1 MYWMYQLPF
10 SSHPTNPRHTRYSM
24 PYLPTENE
32 NPPPTPSFKIIAGHR
47 SHNAGE
53 RNLTAYKYRSFLNKN
68 LLTNTWQDK
77 ERLHGQKNTTYGG
90 HTENIDVNFALT
102 ISHFNLNIFNLH
114 MTVEIFS
121 PSISTKQSGISTIQQ
136 VNIHCQALY
145 TVTKC
150 EQIPQV

>member
-10 SSHPTNPRHTRYSM
+10 SSHPTLDTQDILCHISQLKMRN
-24 PYLPTENE
+24 L
-32 NPPPTPSFKIIAGHR
+32 PPTPSYKIIAGQR

-53 RNLTAYKYRSFLNKN
+53 RNFTAYKCRSFLNKN

-77 ERLHGQKNTTYGG
+77 ERLHGLKNTTYGG
-90 HTENIDVNFALT
+90 HTEKIDVNFALT
-102 ISHFNLNIFNLH
+102 ISHLNLNIFNLH

-121 PSISTKQSGISTIQQ
+121 PGISSKQSGISTIQQ
-136 VNIHCQALY
+136 VNIHCQALH

-150 EQIPQV
+150 ERIPEV